1 MKKRVCA
8 ALATVACLVSCQQ
21 ENELKNPYEDLDDV
35 SQKAEYYGIPA
46 DITELSPENAI
57 TVALIKQNDFN
68 KSRAAFDNGS
78 VKNVVTI
85 YDKNNAP
92 ALYAVNFQDG
102 YIIVSANKS
111 GYPIQ
116 AEVEH
121 GNYSPSTS
129 IGAEQFVISELID
142 EKNSVQQKRTL
153 SDLKAIWYKY
163 ESHQPNTQIKSRAS
177 MSDEAY
183 YAGQALMTKLQK
195 EGYQTYYLYENP
207 EDFPSD
213 VYEQFKQSALD
224 DDEFANTDD
233 RVMKTAIIAWKEEE
247 SRTLSS
253 PKMTTL
259 WDQEAPYNSAVS
271 GGYYLGCGTVAV
283 SQIMRY
289 HKSPSSINWS
299 AMPDRL
305 NASYADSTLPN
316 FLAEVRNKTMVGVD
330 GKKTNSTTTSDINTL
345 KSYGYSMSTSISGSL
360 PGPIY
365 TRGDKPGEKAG
376 HAWLIDGTKRTSH
389 NLIYN
394 LYILS
399 GGSSSY
405 RLDDNVT
412 RSTGVTYQYMNW
424 GWGGDFNGWYLSSL
438 IGENGDQAHMYTENR
453 KFYYVISKPQ

>member
-1 MKKRVCA
+1 MKKRGYIT
-8 ALATVACLVSCQQ
+8 LATIVCLISCQQ
-21 ENELKNPYEDLDDV
+21 EDELKNRYEDLVEV
-35 SQKAEYYGIPA
+35 SQNVECYGIPA
-46 DITELSPENAI
+46 DITELTPDNAI

-68 KSRAAFDNGS
+68 KSRAALDKGS

-85 YDKNNAP
+85 YDKNNVP

-102 YIIVSANKS
+102 YIIVSATKS

-116 AEVEH
+116 AEVGH
-121 GNYSPSTS
+121 GNYSPSAL
-129 IGAEQFVISELID
+129 IGAEQFVIGELID
-142 EKNSVQQKRTL
+142 EKISAQQKQFL
-153 SDLKAIWYKY
+153 SDLKSIWYKY
-163 ESHQPNTQIKSRAS
+163 ESHQPRQYPESRAS

-183 YAGQALMTKLQK
+183 YASQALMTKLQK
-195 EGYQTYYLYENP
+195 EGYHTYYLYENP
-207 EDFPSD
+207 ENFPSD
-213 VYEQFKQSALD
+213 IYQQFKQSALD
-224 DDEFANTDD
+224 DDEYSDTGDC
-233 RVMKTAIIAWKEEE
+233 VMKTAIIAWKEEE

-259 WDQEAPYNSAVS
+259 WDQEAPYNSAVP
-271 GGYYLGCGTVAV
+271 GGYYLGCGAVAV

-305 NASYADSTLPN
+305 NASYTDSTLPN
-316 FLAEVRNKTMVGVD
+316 FLAEIRNKTMVGVD

-345 KSYGYSMSTSISGSL
+345 ISYGYRMSTSMSGSL
-360 PGPIY
+360 PGPVY

-394 LYILS
+394 LYILC
-399 GGSSSY
+399 GGNSTY
-405 RLDDNVT
+405 RLNDNVT
-412 RSTGVTYQYMNW
+412 RSTGVTYQFMNW